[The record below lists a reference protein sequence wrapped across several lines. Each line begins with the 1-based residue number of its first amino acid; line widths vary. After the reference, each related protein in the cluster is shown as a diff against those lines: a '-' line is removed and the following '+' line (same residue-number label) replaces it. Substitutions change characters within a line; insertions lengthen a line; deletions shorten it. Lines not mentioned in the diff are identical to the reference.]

1 MMRKI
6 GVLTSGGDAPG
17 MNAAVMSIARSAAAY
32 GMPLIGIKHGYN
44 GLLRKSTSIKDDL
57 QELYLDTVL
66 DIADQRGTF
75 LRTARCVEF
84 KQPEVRRQA
93 AENLRQLGIDAL
105 VVIGG
110 DGSFTGAM
118 YLCELG
124 IPCVGIPGTIDNDL
138 GYTEATLGYD
148 TAVNVCVEAVRSIR
162 ATSRSHDR
170 PHVVQVMGR
179 NCGDIAMKTA
189 MATGA
194 EMLIVPE
201 VEWDVDEVAARLNCL
216 IEQGNTRAT
225 LVISEHCWDNMKPFD
240 WRKFLNDNG
249 KTVYPGEPISAEYL
263 ASILKRKCGGAEVR
277 STVIGYTQR
286 GAQPTAQDSAF
297 AFEAGHQA
305 VQLLNR
311 GIANQAIGIR
321 HGRVFN
327 MPIIDALSM
336 KKTFDRE
343 MYNLINKL

>member
-1 MMRKI
+1 
-6 GVLTSGGDAPG
+6 
-17 MNAAVMSIARSAAAY
+17 MNPLIIVATPNNCWLHPEVKYPKTVSELVEEAAKCREAGAAVLHTHGLADIGEDCCTKGEGKWIEVMDETRKACDILIQCGMSTLTLQQRIDVFEHKADMVSIILNHHDEDFAECNTDVLHPMEELVEYAQAC
-32 GMPLIGIKHGYN
+32 
-44 GLLRKSTSIKDDL
+44 RKYRVKPEFEVWHSGSIW
-57 QELYLDTVL
+57 
-66 DIADQRGTF
+66 
-75 LRTARCVEF
+75 
-84 KQPEVRRQA
+84 
-93 AENLRQLGIDAL
+93 NLNR
-105 VVIGG
+105 
-110 DGSFTGAM
+110 
-118 YLCELG
+118 
-124 IPCVGIPGTIDNDL
+124 
-138 GYTEATLGYD
+138 
-148 TAVNVCVEAVRSIR
+148 
-162 ATSRSHDR
+162 
-170 PHVVQVMGR
+170 
-179 NCGDIAMKTA
+179 
-189 MATGA
+189 
-194 EMLIVPE
+194 
-201 VEWDVDEVAARLNCL
+201 L

>member
-1 MMRKI
+1 MAGSKCI
-6 GVLTSGGDAPG
+6 GILTSGGDAPG
-17 MNAAVMSIARSAAAY
+17 MNAAIRAVTRSA
-32 GMPLIGIKHGYN
+32 IYN
-44 GLLRKSTSIKDDL
+44 GF
-57 QELYLDTVL
+57 TVKG
-66 DIADQRGTF
+66 IMRGYKG
-75 LRTARCVEF
+75 LVYNEIVEF
-84 KQPEVRRQA
+84 KSQSVS
-93 AENLRQLGIDAL
+93 NIIQLGGTILKTARSQEFTTAEGRKAAYDNMVAAGINAL

-201 VEWDVDEVAARLNCL
+201 VEWDVDEVAARLNRL